1 MSGHSKWATTK
12 HKKAAIDAKRGKLF
26 AKLIKNI
33 EVAARNG
40 GPDPDGNPTLF
51 DAIQKAKKNSVPAD
65 NINREVTQKKSEIG
79 GKQNQR
85 DSLRSLGL
93 KRINDVVVHEDRP
106 EIRGMIN
113 VVRHLVT
120 VEEVD

>member
-1 MSGHSKWATTK
+1 M
-12 HKKAAIDAKRGKLF
+12 
-26 AKLIKNI
+26 AKLK
-33 EVAARNG
+33 
-40 GPDPDGNPTLF
+40 
-51 DAIQKAKKNSVPAD
+51 
-65 NINREVTQKKSEIG
+65 VTQKKSEIG

-93 KRINDVVVHEDRP
+93 KRINDVVVHDDRP